1 MLLAFDVDGTLTPS
15 RQPMDTVFKTW
26 WFSNMTMRRYI
37 LVTGSDYQKTR
48 EQLGDKICLMA
59 ERVFCCAGNSV
70 WQRGLEVQAADWRPD
85 AVLMKYLNWITE
97 TSVYPIRAGNHVE
110 LRPGMVNISTVGRDC
125 TSAQRHDYWV
135 WDQQH
140 KERQRLVRKIEN
152 TFPEL
157 QCQIGGEISIDI
169 YPRGCDKSQVLNWYP
184 NEEILF
190 FGDGMEPGKNDWA
203 LAEVLQPPSQSMAV
217 SSWTDTYQYL
227 QEKLS

>member
-26 WFSNMTMRRYI
+26 WFSNMTLRRYI

-70 WQRGLEVQAADWRPD
+70 WERGREVRAADWQPD
-85 AVLMKYLNWITE
+85 TTLMKYLTWITE
-97 TSVYPIRAGNHVE
+97 TSDYPIKAGNHIE
-110 LRPGMVNISTVGRDC
+110 LRPGMINISTVGRNC
-125 TSAQRHDYWV
+125 TSAQRYDYWV

-140 KERQRLVRKIEN
+140 KERQRLVQKIE
-152 TFPEL
+152 TSFPEL
-157 QCQIGGEISIDI
+157 QCQIGGEISVDI
-169 YPRGCDKSQVLNWYP
+169 YPRGRDKSQVLHWYP
-184 NEEILF
+184 AEEIVF

-203 LAEVLQPPSQSMAV
+203 LAEVLQPPSQSIAV
-217 SSWTDTYQYL
+217 ASWTDTYRYL